1 MHRQRRRTLTAGA
14 AAALCVAAGVAA
26 CAWPAAHTAA
36 GAPPHR
42 DGASAAPVEPSDTL
56 SRPAP
61 SQDAAAGLP
70 PAPAGQPAT
79 APLAGSPPASPSAST
94 RDVVPAGTTTL
105 QAILDVYQTY
115 LYDLSGL
122 DDNLNQ
128 AWVAPLAQVATTR
141 LAQATVRQAAAILD
155 AHEHG
160 VGTLRDDKV
169 TVEMT
174 GADTA
179 AVADC
184 QNEKDFYLVSNSSN
198 TPDPAL
204 TRADFVGAAQLVR
217 QGGRWYVDVFTTTHT
232 ECTY

>member
-1 MHRQRRRTLTAGA
+1 
-14 AAALCVAAGVAA
+14 VAAGT
-26 CAWPAAHTAA
+26 TA
-36 GAPPHR
+36 
-42 DGASAAPVEPSDTL
+42 
-56 SRPAP
+56 
-61 SQDAAAGLP
+61 
-70 PAPAGQPAT
+70 
-79 APLAGSPPASPSAST
+79 
-94 RDVVPAGTTTL
+94 L

-174 GADTA
+174 GAGTA
-179 AVADC
+179 ALADC
-184 QNEKDFYLVSNSSN
+184 QNEKDFYLVSDSSN
-198 TPDPAL
+198 TPDPVL
-204 TRADFVGAAQLVR
+204 TRADFVGAAQLVN

-232 ECTY
+232 ECNF